1 MCRDRQMAVQIQSKY
16 VDYRECGYYVAG
28 TRIGLDVIVYEFRNG
43 QLPEDILRS
52 YPSLGSLAKVY
63 GVITF
68 ILEHPEE
75 VEQYLQEQ
83 QRLWQEL
90 RDNYPIPPEMTERI
104 RKAKEEL
111 SKKSA

>member
-1 MCRDRQMAVQIQSKY
+1 MAVEIKSQY
-16 VDYRECGYYVAG
+16 VDYREGGYYVAG

-52 YPSLGSLAKVY
+52 YLSMGSLAKVY

-75 VEQYLQEQ
+75 IELYLQEQ
-83 QRLWQEL
+83 EERWEEIK
-90 RDNYPIPPEMTERI
+90 RKYPMPPEMVERI
-104 RKAKEEL
+104 RKAKEQL
-111 SKKSA
+111 SKRSA

>member
-1 MCRDRQMAVQIQSKY
+1 MAVEIQSKY
-16 VDYRECGYYVAG
+16 IDYCEGGYYVAD

-43 QLPEDILRS
+43 QLPEILLQS
-52 YPSLGSLAKVY
+52 YPSMGSLAKVY

-75 VEQYLQEQ
+75 IELYLQEQ
-83 QRLWQEL
+83 EDRWQEL
-90 RDNYPIPPEMTERI
+90 REKYPMPPEMLERFRKTE
-104 RKAKEEL
+104 EQL